1 MANVEEPSLWG
12 ELERQVLG
20 AGERLAA
27 LDAKYLVLIDDT
39 YTDLFT
45 GEAIAPKRL
54 DENAWERFIETT
66 HKVADIARDK
76 FGLQLVFHP
85 HAETHVEYEDQ
96 IETFLEQ
103 TDPDRVSIC
112 FDTGHHAY
120 RGGDPINFMRRH
132 HDRIPYLHLK
142 SIDPEIQKRV
152 EANGIPFAEAV
163 KMDMFVEPSKGAVD
177 FLAFRDLLQEIDYNG
192 YAIVE
197 QDMYPAPFDKPLPIA
212 KRTRANICVRL
223 GLDEGNFW
231 SLKRLTMR
239 EVHQQF
245 HVLAGGYMDM
255 YRVGIMGC
263 GRIASTMEDESDVHP
278 ISIAGAF
285 DTLPNTELVA
295 GCNRGAEKLHAFGKR
310 WDVDALYHD
319 YREMLAKEDL
329 DIVCRRHAPT
339 AAPGDGDCLRR
350 GRCEGD
356 FL

>member
-1 MANVEEPSLWG
+1 MNITIGSAPDSWGVWFPSDPQQTPWHRFLDEMVDAGYEWTELGPYGYLPTDLPTLRRELSSRGLKVTGTFAMANVEEASLWG

-54 DENAWERFIETT
+54 DESAWGRFIETT
-66 HKVADIARDK
+66 HRVADIARDR

-120 RGGDPINFMRRH
+120 RGGDSINFMRRH
-132 HDRIPYLHLK
+132 HNRIPYLHLK

-152 EANGIPFAEAV
+152 ESEGIPFAEAV

-177 FLAFRDLLQEIDYNG
+177 FLAFRDMLQEIDYNG

-212 KRTRANICVRL
+212 KRTRAYL
-223 GLDEGNFW
+223 
-231 SLKRLTMR
+231 R
-239 EVHQQF
+239 EI
-245 HVLAGGYMDM
+245 
-255 YRVGIMGC
+255 GIG
-263 GRIASTMEDESDVHP
+263 
-278 ISIAGAF
+278 
-285 DTLPNTELVA
+285 
-295 GCNRGAEKLHAFGKR
+295 
-310 WDVDALYHD
+310 
-319 YREMLAKEDL
+319 
-329 DIVCRRHAPT
+329 
-339 AAPGDGDCLRR
+339 
-350 GRCEGD
+350 
-356 FL
+356 